1 MARPD
6 NKSQAQDEFLEKL
19 VAVNRTAKVVKGGRQ
34 FGFTALTVVGD
45 GAGRVG
51 FGFGKAREVPV
62 AISKA
67 MAQARKNM
75 VNVALKNDTLHFA
88 IKGAHGATMVYMQPA
103 SDGTGVIAGGGMR
116 AVLECAGVRNV
127 LAKSYGSRNPI
138 NVVRATV
145 NALANVNSPETIAAK
160 RGKTA
165 RRDPGLI
172 RTELR
177 HGEQTDQGHAGEE
190 PRGPVEEHLGVG
202 TRARP
207 AQAAPDGRSRRHAAE
222 PRNDLR
228 RDHLLKVQE

>member
-6 NKSQAQDEFLEKL
+6 NKNQAQDEFLEKL

-75 VNVALKNDTLHFA
+75 VSVALRNDTLHFA
-88 IKGAHGATMVYMQPA
+88 MHGTHGATKVYMQPA

-145 NALANVNSPETIAAK
+145 NALAVAKSPEDIAAK
-160 RGKTA
+160 RGKT
-165 RRDPGLI
+165 L
-172 RTELR
+172 
-177 HGEQTDQGHAGEE
+177 EE
-190 PRGPVEEHLGVG
+190 ILG
-202 TRARP
+202 
-207 AQAAPDGRSRRHAAE
+207 
-222 PRNDLR
+222 
-228 RDHLLKVQE
+228 